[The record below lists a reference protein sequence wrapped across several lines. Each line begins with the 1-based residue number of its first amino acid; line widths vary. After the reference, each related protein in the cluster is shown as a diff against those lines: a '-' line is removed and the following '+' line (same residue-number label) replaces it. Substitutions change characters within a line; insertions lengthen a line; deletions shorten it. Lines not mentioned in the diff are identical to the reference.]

1 MWVVICTYTVS
12 ALSLWTYTY
21 GRESLRVS
29 ARGSFDSQCLEVIRD
44 RGEVA
49 GWCVATATANQRPKK
64 NFPLCAPIFSPSRS
78 LSSLSPLPCCLS
90 LFLHL
95 FFLRSFIRLVS
106 FSTLSSRAKVC
117 LALALKSSLSLSLS
131 LILSL
136 SLSRS
141 LVISRY
147 GRERM
152 LARDN
157 VCSNTSNHI
166 RIYILDASCASCAF
180 ARHAS
185 RSLHAPKFSE
195 LSVWFSAPLCS
206 VAVRN
211 VSFVPH

>member
-117 LALALKSSLSLSLS
+117 LALALKSSLSLTLS
-131 LILSL
+131 LFLSL
-136 SLSRS
+136 ALSLYPAMGES
-141 LVISRY
+141 
-147 GRERM
+147 
-152 LARDN
+152 A
-157 VCSNTSNHI
+157 CSQEIMYAATR
-166 RIYILDASCASCAF
+166 RIIYEYIYWMRPVHPVPPRGTLLDLSTHPSSPSWACGF
-180 ARHAS
+180 RH
-185 RSLHAPKFSE
+185 P
-195 LSVWFSAPLCS
+195 C
-206 VAVRN
+206 VA
-211 VSFVPH
+211 